1 MLNNQRLLVF
11 VLRFVAVVQ
20 WILGVGFLLAPA
32 GIATLLGLAPAP
44 TWTAWLFAMMA
55 ARFLGFGYGMWLA
68 ARDPER
74 HRHWIG
80 TMVAIQAIDW
90 LATLYY
96 LAVGAV
102 TLGQVTTAAFFPVVF
117 IVVLLA
123 NYPWRNRPLGAA

>member
-1 MLNNQRLLVF
+1 MFNNQRLTVL

-20 WILGVGFLLAPA
+20 WTLGIGFLLAPA
-32 GIATLLGLAPAP
+32 GMATLLGLAPAP

-68 ARDPER
+68 ARDPVR
-74 HRHWIG
+74 HVHWISA
-80 TMVAIQAIDW
+80 MIVIQAIDW

-96 LAVGAV
+96 LSVGAV
-102 TLGQVTTAAFFPVVF
+102 TLGQVTTAAFFPVMF

-123 NYPWRNRPLGAA
+123 NHPWRNRSANVA

>member
-1 MLNNQRLLVF
+1 MLNNQRLMVL

-20 WILGVGFLLAPA
+20 WLLGIGFLLAPA
-32 GIATLLGLAPAP
+32 GMATLLGLAPAP

-68 ARDPER
+68 ARDPQR
-74 HRHWIG
+74 HVHWIG
-80 TMVAIQAIDW
+80 AMIVIQAIDW

-123 NYPWRNRPLGAA
+123 NFPWRNRPVGAA